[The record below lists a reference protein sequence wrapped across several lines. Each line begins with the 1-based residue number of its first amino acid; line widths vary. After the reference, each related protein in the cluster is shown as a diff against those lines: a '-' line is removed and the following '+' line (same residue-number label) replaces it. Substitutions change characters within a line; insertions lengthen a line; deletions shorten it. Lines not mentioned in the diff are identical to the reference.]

1 MACVSTRP
9 ASNNRK
15 TWLMVPDQLLDVNT
29 AFLLFTEEEV
39 SFRKINRCLPGRRK
53 QHELNRM
60 QIEAE

>member
-15 TWLMVPDQLLDVNT
+15 AWLVVPEQLLDVST
-29 AFLLFTEEEV
+29 SFLLFTEEEV
-39 SFRKINRCLPGRRK
+39 SFKKINRCLPGRRK